1 MPRIDETNINFAVY
15 EDGTEYLG
23 LAQADLPEIASLTNT
38 ISGAG
43 IMGNYESV
51 VIGAVDAMNT
61 KITFRNVTDAAI
73 RLARPGH
80 HTIDLRVAQQSHDPS
95 TGDVTITNV
104 KHIMVV
110 APKKL
115 ALGSVKPHSPGDVS
129 GEYSV
134 RYFATYK
141 DGRCVLEVDQANYK
155 LVIDGVDY
163 AEPIRKALGK

>member
-1 MPRIDETNINFAVY
+1 MSKIDETNIGFSVY

-51 VIGAVDAMNT
+51 VIGAIDAMST
-61 KITFRNVTDAAI
+61 KITFRNITDAAI

-80 HTIDLRVAQQSHDPS
+80 HTIDLRVAQQSHNPA
-95 TGDVTITNV
+95 TGEVTITHV

-110 APKKL
+110 APKKI
-115 ALGSVKPHSPGDVS
+115 ALGSVKPNTPGDVS

-141 DGRCVLEVDQANYK
+141 DGKCALEIDQANYK
-155 LVIDGVDY
+155 LVVDGKDY
-163 AEPIRKALGK
+163 AEPIRTALGK